1 MILLID
7 HNDSFTYNLYQY
19 FLELQE
25 DVHVVSATNLTLE
38 KLHQLA
44 PEMVVLSPGPGSPED
59 FPLSLAILSEINVPI
74 LGICLGHQMIGHFFG
89 AKVVRA
95 NIPVHGKTSI
105 ISHDGSGLFAG
116 LNPKFQVTR
125 YHSLVIAPDSV
136 PADLRV
142 TAITENG
149 VLMALEHLNKAIY
162 SVQFHPEAIL
172 SENGHAI
179 LENFV
184 RLGRNAK

>member
-1 MILLID
+1 MILIID

-25 DVHVVSATNLTLE
+25 EVQVVSATSFSLE
-38 KLHQLA
+38 AFQQIA

-59 FPLSLAILSEINVPI
+59 FPISLALLDKIQVPI

-89 AKVVRA
+89 AKVVPA
-95 NIPVHGKTSI
+95 NVPVHGKTSI
-105 ISHDGSGLFAG
+105 ISHNGEGLFAE
-116 LNPKFQVTR
+116 LAPKFQVTR
-125 YHSLVIAPDSV
+125 YHSLVIDSATV
-136 PADLRV
+136 PANLKV
-142 TAITENG
+142 TALTEDG
-149 VLMALEHLNKAIY
+149 VIMGLAHVSKPIH

-179 LENFV
+179 LKIFV
-184 RLGRNAK
+184 RLGRNVK

>member
-1 MILLID
+1 MILIID

-25 DVHVVSATNLTLE
+25 VVQVVSATSFSLE
-38 KLHQLA
+38 AFQQIA

-59 FPLSLAILSEINVPI
+59 FPISLALLDKIQVPI

-89 AKVVRA
+89 VKVVPA
-95 NIPVHGKTSI
+95 NVPVHGKTSI
-105 ISHDGSGLFAG
+105 ISHNGEGLFAK
-116 LNPKFQVTR
+116 LAPKFQVTR
-125 YHSLVIAPDSV
+125 YHSLVIDPATV
-136 PADLRV
+136 PANLKV
-142 TAITENG
+142 TALTEDG
-149 VLMALEHLNKAIY
+149 VIMGLAHVSKPIH

-184 RLGRNAK
+184 RLGRNVK

>member
-1 MILLID
+1 MILIID

-25 DVHVVSATNLTLE
+25 EVQVVSATNFSLE
-38 KLHQLA
+38 IFQQLA

-59 FPLSLAILSEINVPI
+59 FPVSLALLDKIQVPI

-89 AKVVRA
+89 AKVVPA
-95 NIPVHGKTSI
+95 KVPVHGKTSI
-105 ISHDGSGLFAG
+105 ISHTGEGLFAE
-116 LNPKFQVTR
+116 LAPKFQVTR
-125 YHSLVIAPDSV
+125 YHSLVIDPATV
-136 PADLRV
+136 PANLKV
-142 TAITENG
+142 TALTEDG
-149 VLMALEHLNKAIY
+149 VIMGLAHVSKPIH

-179 LENFV
+179 LENFI
-184 RLGRNAK
+184 RLGRNVK

>member
-1 MILLID
+1 MILIID

-25 DVHVVSATNLTLE
+25 EVQVVSATSFSLE
-38 KLHQLA
+38 AFQQVA

-59 FPLSLAILSEINVPI
+59 FPVSLALLDKIKVPI

-89 AKVVRA
+89 AKVVPA
-95 NIPVHGKTSI
+95 NVPVHGKTSI
-105 ISHDGSGLFAG
+105 ISHNGEGLFAK
-116 LNPKFQVTR
+116 LAPKFQVTR
-125 YHSLVIAPDSV
+125 YHSLVIDPATV
-136 PADLRV
+136 PANLKV
-142 TAITENG
+142 TALTEDG
-149 VLMALEHLNKAIY
+149 VIMGLAHVSKPIH

-184 RLGRNAK
+184 RLGRNVK